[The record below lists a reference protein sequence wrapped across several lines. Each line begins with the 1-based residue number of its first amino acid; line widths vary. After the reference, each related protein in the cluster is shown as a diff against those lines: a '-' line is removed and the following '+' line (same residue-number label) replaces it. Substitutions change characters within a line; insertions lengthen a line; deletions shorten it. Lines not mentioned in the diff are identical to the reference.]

1 MNDVLLKKG
10 CHVYNI
16 IFTKIEKHFIG
27 IEKTLFIFLKSIL
40 KKNMC
45 KYTKNIIIIYIYIY
59 KYNFFKSSIKL
70 FALYEYPF
78 ARKNMTNQ

>member
-1 MNDVLLKKG
+1 MNDVLLKKD

-59 KYNFFKSSIKL
+59 KYNFLNLPLNFSPS
-70 FALYEYPF
+70 
-78 ARKNMTNQ
+78 TNIRLQEKI